1 MPCTVKDIS
10 SKFEGELDS
19 FFLFGMTFFAHSH
32 TPFFF
37 STSVAELDNDIA
49 SEQSI
54 MYFQKLNRMPRE
66 ELKVHAG
73 ALRTLQIKA
82 SK

>member
-1 MPCTVKDIS
+1 M
-10 SKFEGELDS
+10 
-19 FFLFGMTFFAHSH
+19 
-32 TPFFF
+32 
-37 STSVAELDNDIA
+37 AELDNDIA

-73 ALRTLQIKA
+73 ALRTLQIRA